1 MSSSGLDAG
10 APPGRSGTTRR
21 SGTTGGTTAVGTA
34 DAERPVGTSRPRPP
48 SLNAVAQLAGVSH
61 QTVSRVIND
70 FPGVRPETRER
81 VVEAIAALGYRRN
94 NAARTL
100 VTQRSGLIGVIAVG
114 SFLFGPTSTL
124 ASIEE
129 ASREHGYM
137 TLLSTLRRA
146 DEVALR
152 DAVDA
157 CLDRAVEAI
166 VIIASRESLVRLSAS
181 LRTGVPVIVVGPSP
195 VGADGLHTLSV
206 DQELGGRLAVRHLAE
221 LGHREITV
229 LSGPLDWIDAQDR
242 LRGARAECA
251 ERGLTATVV
260 DGDWTAA
267 RGHEVGLDLVAG
279 GLPTAVFAANDHMAL
294 GLLSAFNAHG
304 ARVPDD
310 VSVVGFDDVAGSDYF
325 SPALTTIRQDFTTL
339 GHRVLAAALVLLEGG
354 SPDLTPIAPT
364 LAERASTGLAPAVL
378 P

>member
-1 MSSSGLDAG
+1 MEHTSRGPAEPAG
-10 APPGRSGTTRR
+10 RPARPPGIT
-21 SGTTGGTTAVGTA
+21 
-34 DAERPVGTSRPRPP
+34 
-48 SLNAVAQLAGVSH
+48 AVAQLAGVSH

-70 FPGVRPETRER
+70 FPGVRPQTRER
-81 VVEAIAALGYRRN
+81 VLEAITTLGYRRN

-129 ASREHGYM
+129 ASRQNGYM
-137 TLLSTLRRA
+137 TLLSTLRGA
-146 DEVALR
+146 DEEALR
-152 DAVDA
+152 SAVDA

-181 LRTGVPVIVVGPSP
+181 LRTGVPVIVVGPRP
-195 VGADGLHTLSV
+195 AGADGLRTLSV
-206 DQELGGRLAVRHLAE
+206 DQERGGRLAVRHLAE

-229 LSGPLDWIDAQDR
+229 LSGPLDWVDAQDR

-251 ERGLTATVV
+251 DRGLPVTVV
-260 DGDWTAA
+260 DGDWTAT
-267 RGHEVGLDLVAG
+267 RGHEVGLALLRDA
-279 GLPTAVFAANDHMAL
+279 LPTAVFAANDHMAL
-294 GLLSAFNAHG
+294 GLLSAFNSHG
-304 ARVPDD
+304 TRVPGD

-339 GHRVLAAALVLLEGG
+339 GHRVLAAVLVLLGGG
-354 SPDLTPIAPT
+354 SPDLTPVAPV
-364 LAERASTGLAPAVL
+364 LAARASTGAPRS
-378 P
+378 